1 MKIIAKKFGRYILL
15 CVSLLKTNQLNIKIM
30 TPQESQQYINELT
43 ELRNNLYKQGNKE
56 AALRVQENIDRQYL

>member
-1 MKIIAKKFGRYILL
+1 
-15 CVSLLKTNQLNIKIM
+15 M

-43 ELRNNLYKQGNKE
+43 ELRNNLHKQGNKE

>member
-1 MKIIAKKFGRYILL
+1 LFGRYILL
-15 CVSLLKTNQLNIKIM
+15 CVSLYQTKQLNIKIM